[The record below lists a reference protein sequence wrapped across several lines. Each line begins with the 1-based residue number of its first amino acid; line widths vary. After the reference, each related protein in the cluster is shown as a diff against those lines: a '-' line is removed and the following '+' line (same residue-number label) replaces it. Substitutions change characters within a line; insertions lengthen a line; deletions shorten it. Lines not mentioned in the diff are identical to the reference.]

1 MEKMVTAVAYETI
14 EDTNGELSLLR
25 PMSGVA
31 SRMLIQIG
39 AHCLEKTQGGR
50 GVMLSGLPGVQRER
64 VIIIGPE

>member
-50 GVMLSGLPGVQRER
+50 GVMFGSKRFLLRLQRLH
-64 VIIIGPE
+64 